1 MAKKKAR
8 KKSPVRKASRKKA
21 PRSGAAKRRPPRKP
35 GAVPKGYR
43 SVTPYL
49 AVRDGAAALDFYQ
62 QVFGARKLMEF
73 REDNGRLAHAELQ
86 LGDSHVMLAEQNL
99 SLNFLAPTPGMASAM
114 LYLPDVDAVVARA
127 VAAGARI
134 ERPVA
139 DQFYGDRQGVIID
152 PFGHRWYVATHIE
165 DVSPAEAERRM
176 KALGS

>member
-8 KKSPVRKASRKKA
+8 KKSPAKKVSRKKT
-21 PRSGAAKRRPPRKP
+21 PAKRGKTRKVGP
-35 GAVPKGYR
+35 VPMGYH

-62 QVFGARKLMEF
+62 RVFGAKKLLEF
-73 REDNGRLAHAELQ
+73 REDNGRLAHAELMV
-86 LGDSHVMLAEQNL
+86 GDSHLMLAEQNL
-99 SLNFLAPTPGMASAM
+99 TLNFLAPTPGMASAM
-114 LYLPDVDAVVARA
+114 LYLPDVDAAVERA

-139 DQFYGDRQGVIID
+139 DQFYGDRLGVIID

-165 DVSPAEAERRM
+165 EVSAKEMERRM
-176 KALGS
+176 KAMKPG